1 MATYLVTGASS
12 GIGRAVATALAV
24 REVTVLAVAR
34 SEGKLRELAAEFD
47 GQVHPVVADLVTGDG
62 IAAVVE
68 AAAAFDRI
76 DGVVHSAGS
85 LVPVEPYG
93 ELISAELT
101 RHFAIHVGAPIE
113 INNRLGERLRGGRVV
128 YIDSYSASSP
138 RDGWA
143 GYSILKAAAQMA
155 ARAASQELDGVDV
168 VRIFPGGVRTP
179 LVEAVLAA
187 PETSA
192 AANAFRGFDAAGDI
206 VEPEDIGA
214 YIARVALDVSTA
226 ELAGREFWDFSD
238 PATHGA

>member
-1 MATYLVTGASS
+1 MATYIVTGASS
-12 GIGRAVATALAV
+12 GIGRAAAAALAA

-34 SEGKLRELAAEFD
+34 SEGKLRELSAEFD
-47 GQVHPVVADLVTGDG
+47 GLVHPVVADLASEDG
-62 IAAVVE
+62 LQAFVE
-68 AAAAFDRI
+68 AVARFDRF

-93 ELISAELT
+93 ELTAVALS

-113 INNRLGERLRGGRVV
+113 INNRVGERIRGGRVV

-155 ARAASQELDGVDV
+155 ARAASQELDDVDI

-206 VEPEDIGA
+206 AEPKEIGA
-214 YIARVALDVSTA
+214 YIARLALDVSSA
-226 ELAGREFWDFSD
+226 ELAEREFWDFGD
-238 PATHGA
+238 PATHG